1 MISIGRTTS
10 QAPENFASN
19 FIVDSGASVTTCNN
33 RDSFINLVPDHTPIT
48 QPDGTVSYT
57 VGRGSIN
64 FGTFGILHD
73 CYYSPDFESNLL
85 SVPHLNSFD
94 FIVTFDGQ
102 ACLAIG
108 WQRASHR

>member
-85 SVPHLNSFD
+85 SVPHLNS
-94 FIVTFDGQ
+94 
-102 ACLAIG
+102 
-108 WQRASHR
+108 